1 MQPKR
6 PKITPSHLEFFI
18 EGVIEIYRSLED
30 ELFERIVMRLKT
42 SKDATQDTVLQWQ
55 IEKMQQLRML
65 NDETIK
71 ALSKATGKAK
81 KEIRKIISQVAD
93 LTIESVD
100 DELSGIFEPIPKPSF
115 LDTVLAAYIQQTFR
129 ELDNFVNQ
137 SLISSTYGEGT
148 VARMYR
154 RIIEETT
161 AKVLAGMETVNRAM
175 AETVIRW
182 AEKGIDSGF
191 VDRAGRVW
199 SVESYATTIIR
210 TTVNRTYNE
219 LRTSR
224 MQDYGVD
231 LVLVSSLPDP
241 RPACSR
247 IQGKV
252 ASLSFPSSNPK
263 YPSVY
268 EFGYGMPWGLRGVNC
283 RHMFFPY
290 IEGLSEN
297 NQIQYDIREA
307 QERYELSQKQRY
319 YERQIRKAKRSLK
332 LAEAAGDEELIQ
344 KYKQLVRARQAKIRE
359 FIAEHDLPR
368 RYDKERVIM

>member
-1 MQPKR
+1 M
-6 PKITPSHLEFFI
+6 
-18 EGVIEIYRSLED
+18 
-30 ELFERIVMRLKT
+30 FERIVMRLKT